1 MVALQASDLT
11 VDHAPSISSRWTT
24 RVALARPRTLWILA
38 VTSTLLLAGYL
49 ALFSRGWQ
57 VDFLVYREGGHH
69 VLGSGLYSSTLTA
82 GSRHLPFTYPPLAAL
97 LFWPFSL
104 LSSQAGKLIWDAIN
118 VAILTGVIAL
128 SIAAARGRTLV
139 RSDWRTALILVFP
152 VGLLLFPVKNDLQL
166 GQINLLLVLMVVA
179 DLAVGVSWRGKRL
192 PQGMLTGLAA
202 GLKLT
207 PLIFAPYLLVTRQW
221 RAARNM
227 MVTFAAA
234 TGTMII
240 VAPGASWLYFTKDA
254 YEAKR
259 AGHELIIINQTLRAT
274 ILRAHLSPSRALLD
288 LVMVSAACGGIAL
301 AALAYRRSSVF
312 LGVLLCAATGLL
324 VSPISWTHHY
334 VWIVPALIWLLAGT
348 DRPVKGLE
356 WAAVAALAFV
366 ISPPV
371 PPSHTN
377 FVWYLRENAYV
388 VATLTFFASI
398 GAMLWV
404 RSRTREALT
413 RGAPTH

>member
-11 VDHAPSISSRWTT
+11 VDHAPSISSRLTT
-24 RVALARPRTLWILA
+24 RVALARPRTLWTLA
-38 VTSTLLLAGYL
+38 VTSALLLAGYL

-57 VDFLVYREGGHH
+57 VDFLVYREGGQH
-69 VLGSGLYSSTLTA
+69 VLGSGLYSSILTA

-118 VAILTGVIAL
+118 VAILTGVIAI
-128 SIAAARGRTLV
+128 SIAAAHGRTLV

-152 VGLLLFPVKNDLQL
+152 AGLLLFPVKNDLQL

-234 TGTMII
+234 TGTMFI

-259 AGHELIIINQTLRAT
+259 VGQELIIINQTLRAT

-288 LVMVSAACGGIAL
+288 LVTVLAACGGIAL
-301 AALAYRRSSVF
+301 AALAYRRSSAF

-324 VSPISWTHHY
+324 VSPISWNHHY

-356 WAAVAALAFV
+356 WAAVAALVFM
-366 ISPPV
+366 ISPPF

-388 VATLTFFASI
+388 VATLTFLASI